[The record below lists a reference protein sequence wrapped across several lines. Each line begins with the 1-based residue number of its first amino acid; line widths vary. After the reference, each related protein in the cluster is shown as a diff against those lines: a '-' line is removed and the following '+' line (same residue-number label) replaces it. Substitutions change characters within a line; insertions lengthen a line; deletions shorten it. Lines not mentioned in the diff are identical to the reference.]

1 MPHHILKDEAL
12 AKDRLISQLV
22 SDNFNSS
29 NARVYSWQLQGSLNP
44 NKFRPVGLLL
54 QMEFSDG
61 IRHAVAFNTL
71 NIRHLVD
78 LSPSTVSFAKEVRY
92 CVIAVVIGFATTSI
106 VKSVLNYRRR
116 RD

>member
-1 MPHHILKDEAL
+1 MAFSGVSCTELCL
-12 AKDRLISQLV
+12 AELI
-22 SDNFNSS
+22 
-29 NARVYSWQLQGSLNP
+29 
-44 NKFRPVGLLL
+44 LLL
-54 QMEFSDG
+54 LLLRPMEISDAG

-78 LSPSTVSFAKEVRY
+78 LSPAILSLAKEVRY

-116 RD
+116 TD